1 MISTRTGPVE
11 KLKQGLR
18 WLRREPERL
27 LHPLRRRWAKKR
39 LAEVPSPQTI
49 LVVCH
54 GNICRSPYA
63 AAKLRALLRERGDR
77 GVRIDSAGFV
87 GPHRESPPEAI
98 DVASARGFDLRRHR
112 SRVIS
117 LESAQ
122 RAGLII
128 VMEPGQAHQVHR
140 RFGVPAERL
149 LVLGDLDPEPIRTRV
164 ILDPVLKPRSVFVEC
179 YDRIDRC
186 LAGLVD
192 LLWKPLPGGQRGP
205 GSDTGKQQPP
215 ED

>member
-1 MISTRTGPVE
+1 MISTRTGSLE

-27 LHPLRRRWAKKR
+27 CHPLRRRWAKR
-39 LAEVPSPQTI
+39 RVAELPSPQTV
-49 LVVCH
+49 LVVCY

-63 AAKLRALLRERGDR
+63 AAKLRGLLRERGNQL
-77 GVRIDSAGFV
+77 VRVDSAGFV

-98 DVASARGFDLRRHR
+98 DAASARGFDLRRHR

-117 LESAQ
+117 PESAQ
-122 RAGLII
+122 RAGLIV
-128 VMEPGQAHQVHR
+128 VMEPGQARDVHR
-140 RFGVPAERL
+140 RFGIPVERL
-149 LVLGDLDPEPIRTRV
+149 LVLGDLDPEPIHTRL
-164 ILDPVLKPRSVFVEC
+164 ILDPVLKPRAVFVEC

-186 LAGLVD
+186 LVGLVD

-205 GSDTGKQQPP
+205 GGDSGNQQPP
-215 ED
+215 EH